1 MVSFFFK
8 TQKNKRFEIKP
19 RYYDERK
26 EKLEELV
33 GKHDAEDQDGKRLSK
48 GSLRRQW
55 DQRSFYH
62 SERKNTNRRLLIIIL
77 ILLFLAWSLL
87 IRNNDFISGLW

>member
-33 GKHDAEDQDGKRLSK
+33 GKHETQESGDKRLSK
-48 GSLRRQW
+48 GSLRQQW

-62 SERKNTNRRLLIIIL
+62 SERKNTSRRLIIIIL

-87 IRNNDFISGLW
+87 IRNNDFLSGLF

>member
-26 EKLEELV
+26 EKLEELMNE
-33 GKHDAEDQDGKRLSK
+33 KALSETSHTRLSK

-55 DQRSFYH
+55 DQRSYYH
-62 SERKNTNRRLLIIIL
+62 SEKKKTNKRLIIIMLVL
-77 ILLFLAWSLL
+77 IFLAWYYL
-87 IRNNDFISGLW
+87 INDNYFLSGIL